1 MTTASAATATA
12 ETSVASTIRPIAPCP
27 ISAAPLG
34 VSTKANG
41 TRNAGSVYFQVAS
54 IVLNASPPVM
64 AAEATA
70 ASAVG
75 GLTSASTE

>member
-1 MTTASAATATA
+1 M
-12 ETSVASTIRPIAPCP
+12 ASTIRPIEPCP
-27 ISAAPLG
+27 ISASPFG

-41 TRNAGSVYFQVAS
+41 TRNAGSVYFQVA
-54 IVLNASPPVM
+54 IMVLNASPPVI

-75 GLTSASTE
+75 GLTSASTA